1 MGGGGGND
9 EAFPLQARER
19 EMTAK
24 PGAVKSATGRRALF
38 AWCLFDWANS
48 PFPTVII
55 TFVFAVYFTEGI
67 IGDSVRGTV
76 LWGWAMAASAL
87 AVALLGPVFG
97 AIADVGGRRKPWLL
111 ACSGVTIAGAL
122 LLWFAA
128 PDTSNVLWVLVCVA
142 VANAGFE
149 LGMVFYN
156 AMLPGLASAG
166 RVGRLSGWGWAL
178 GYAGGL
184 ACLVI
189 ALFGFVQPET
199 PPFGLDPEN
208 AEHVRVVAPLAALW
222 FLAFG
227 WPLFAF
233 VPDRRAAGLPVGLAV
248 RRGLATLWGTLR
260 EFRRYPVIFRFLI
273 ARLFFIDGLNTVFA
287 FGGIYAGGT
296 FGMDVPRV
304 ILFGIALN
312 VTAGLGAFAFAWVDD
327 WLGAKRTL
335 LISIVGLLLGGLGGV
350 LAPSEPWFWAAGL
363 TLGVFIGPT
372 QSASRSMMARLSPP
386 ERETEMF
393 GLFAL
398 SGKVTAFAGPLLFG
412 WATLAFD
419 SQRAGMATILVFF
432 VVGLALLL
440 PLPDPDR
447 AA

>member
-1 MGGGGGND
+1 MSSPP
-9 EAFPLQARER
+9 AER
-19 EMTAK
+19 A
-24 PGAVKSATGRRALF
+24 PRRRALIS
-38 AWCLFDWANS
+38 WCLFDWANS

-55 TFVFAVYFTEGI
+55 TFVFAAYFTEGI
-67 IGDSVRGTV
+67 VGDSVRGTA
-76 LWGWAMAASAL
+76 LWAWAMAASAL

-128 PDTSNVLWVLVCVA
+128 PEPSNVLWVLSCVA
-142 VANAGFE
+142 IANAGFE

-156 AMLPGLASAG
+156 AMMPGLASAG

-233 VPDRRAAGLPVGLAV
+233 VPDAPGATLPAGVAV
-248 RRGLATLWGTLR
+248 RRGLSALWETLR
-260 EFRRYPVIFRFLI
+260 DFRRNREIFRFLI
-273 ARLFFIDGLNTVFA
+273 ARMVFIDGLNTVFA
-287 FGGIYAGGT
+287 FGGIYAAGT
-296 FGMDVPRV
+296 FGMDIQGV

-312 VTAGLGAFAFAWVDD
+312 VTAGLGALAFAWIDD

-335 LISIVGLLLGGLGGV
+335 VISIVGLLLGGLGSV

-363 TLGVFIGPT
+363 LLGVFIGPT
-372 QSASRSMMARLSPP
+372 QSASRSMMARLAPP
-386 ERETEMF
+386 ERSTEMF

-398 SGKVTAFAGPLLFG
+398 SGRVTAFAGPLLVG

-419 SQRAGMATILVFF
+419 SQRAGMATILAFF

-440 PLPDPDR
+440 PLADPDR
-447 AA
+447 GQTAAP

>member
-1 MGGGGGND
+1 MSSPPA
-9 EAFPLQARER
+9 E
-19 EMTAK
+19 
-24 PGAVKSATGRRALF
+24 GAPRRRALIS
-38 AWCLFDWANS
+38 WCLFDWANS

-55 TFVFAVYFTEGI
+55 TFVFAAYFTEGI
-67 IGDSVRGTV
+67 VGDTVRGTV
-76 LWGWAMAASAL
+76 LWGYAMAASAL

-111 ACSGVTIAGAL
+111 ACSGATIGGAL

-142 VANAGFE
+142 VANAAFD

-189 ALFGFVQPET
+189 ALFGFVEADP
-199 PPFGLDPEN
+199 PPFGLDPAN

-222 FLAFG
+222 FAAFG

-233 VPDRRAAGLPVGLAV
+233 VPDTPASGLPLTVAI
-248 RRGLATLWGTLR
+248 RRGLTMLWETFR
-260 EFRRYPVIFRFLI
+260 DIRRYRVIFRFLI

-287 FGGIYAGGT
+287 FGGIYAAGT
-296 FGMDVPRV
+296 FGMDLARV

-327 WLGAKRTL
+327 LIGAKRTL
-335 LISIVGLLLGGLGGV
+335 VISIVGLLLGVLGGV

-398 SGKVTAFAGPLLFG
+398 SGKVTAFAGPLLVG

-419 SQRAGMATILVFF
+419 SQRAGMATILAFF

-440 PLPDPDR
+440 PLADPDR
-447 AA
+447 SSAGSGEHP